1 MKVLSLS
8 EMTKCE
14 IYAKCE
20 FYNPGGSVKDR
31 VALQIVQEAMER
43 KKLNK
48 GGLVTEGTAGS
59 TGVSLAMVA
68 SVLRLNCHV
77 VMPDDAATEKSAQVL
92 AYGATV
98 ERVRPVSITHADHF
112 VNVAKRRAEESN
124 EQFGEG
130 SGYFADQ
137 FENLANFRAHYNGTG
152 KEIYEQMID
161 NEKKLDAFVCA
172 MGTGGTLAG
181 VADVLTKNAT
191 QYKVLRRRP
200 ARIWSV

>member
-1 MKVLSLS
+1 M
-8 EMTKCE
+8 
-14 IYAKCE
+14 
-20 FYNPGGSVKDR
+20 
-31 VALQIVQEAMER
+31 
-43 KKLNK
+43 NK

-152 KEIYEQMID
+152 KEIYEQTI
-161 NEKKLDAFVCA
+161 NSGKKLDAFVCA
-172 MGTGGTLAG
+172 WAPAVLAG
-181 VADVLTKNAT
+181 VATYLQKMQPSIKCFVADPQGSGVFNDYQRCHVFKC
-191 QYKVLRRRP
+191 RRRHEET
-200 ARIWSV
+200 

>member
-1 MKVLSLS
+1 MFWHCITRTRSESTKIMMIRRVLIQKSLQQKITYDETSPIHSSVLDSIGNTPLMKVLSLS
-8 EMTKCE
+8 EMTSCE

-77 VMPDDAATEKSAQVL
+77 VMPDDAATGEIAQVL

-112 VNVAKRRAEESN
+112 VNVAKRRAEEKVTN
-124 EQFGEG
+124 
-130 SGYFADQ
+130 
-137 FENLANFRAHYNGTG
+137 NLEKAPVFRGP
-152 KEIYEQMID
+152 
-161 NEKKLDAFVCA
+161 V
-172 MGTGGTLAG
+172 
-181 VADVLTKNAT
+181 
-191 QYKVLRRRP
+191 
-200 ARIWSV
+200 